1 MADTAAAVDA
11 GWRRKAIKRMRKAAT
26 PAPEVISDPVESA
39 QAAGLR
45 YVSDTQ
51 PGIRRK
57 RAGKGFVYVGT
68 DGKTIR
74 DAKELSRIRSLAI
87 PPAYTDVWIC
97 PSPNGHIQ
105 ATGRDARARKQY
117 RYHPKWREVRDETK
131 FGRMLGFSQAL
142 PKIRARLERD
152 LSLPGL
158 PREKVLAT
166 VVRLLECT
174 CIRVGNDEYAKS
186 NRSYGLTTLQDRHV
200 EISGSNLR
208 FEFRGKSGK
217 THKVDLNDRRLARI
231 VERCQDLPGEDL
243 FQYLDDDEVRQ
254 TIGSGDVNE
263 YIREISGQEFTA
275 KDFRTWAGT
284 LLAIEALTKIGPFST
299 QRNAKS
305 NVLKAIDQ
313 VAEQLNN
320 TRSVCRKY
328 YVHPAVL
335 ESYMDGKLL
344 EHLGNGS
351 KQGAKD
357 ELAADEA
364 AVVRLLQRHLG
375 TAPTAGQR
383 EERGERVPSFRRS
396 VVPHIHR
403 LFHLGRQC
411 RCEARLEP
419 SSGVGRATVGPKYF
433 SP

>member
-1 MADTAAAVDA
+1 MATRQRR
-11 GWRRKAIKRMRKAAT
+11 WRRVEKKVVKRMRKASA

-57 RAGKGFVYVGT
+57 RAGKGFAYVGS

-74 DAKELSRIRSLAI
+74 DAKELARIRSLAI

-105 ATGRDARARKQY
+105 ATGRDARGRKQY

-131 FGRMLGFSQAL
+131 FGRMLVFSQAL
-142 PKIRARLERD
+142 PKIRARIERD
-152 LSLPGL
+152 LGLSGL
-158 PREKVLAT
+158 PKEKVLAT

-174 CIRVGNDEYAKS
+174 CIRVGNDEYAKA
-186 NRSYGLTTLQDRHV
+186 NRSFGLTTLQDRHV
-200 EISGSNLR
+200 EVSGSKLR

-217 THKVDLNDRRLARI
+217 VHKVDLNDRRLARI

-243 FQYLDDDEVRQ
+243 FQYLDDDGLRQ
-254 TIGSGDVNE
+254 TVGSGDVND

-284 LLAIEALTKIGPFST
+284 ILAVDALTQVGAWTS
-299 QRNAKS
+299 QRQAKS
-305 NVLKAIDQ
+305 NVLRAIDL

-320 TRSVCRKY
+320 TRAVCRKY
-328 YVHPAVL
+328 YVHPAVFETYL
-335 ESYMDGKLL
+335 AGTML
-344 EHLGNGS
+344 EHLQNGP
-351 KQGAKD
+351 KQSVTQDLTSEEMGM
-357 ELAADEA
+357 
-364 AVVRLLQRHLG
+364 VRLLQKVG
-375 TAPTAGQR
+375 ANGN
-383 EERGERVPSFRRS
+383 GGKSGGNGKS
-396 VVPHIHR
+396 
-403 LFHLGRQC
+403 GR
-411 RCEARLEP
+411 
-419 SSGVGRATVGPKYF
+419 K
-433 SP
+433 

>member
-1 MADTAAAVDA
+1 MATRQRSSQARQ
-11 GWRRKAIKRMRKAAT
+11 RRWGRVEKKVIKRMRKVAV
-26 PAPEVISDPVESA
+26 PAPEIVSDPVESA

-57 RAGKGFVYVGT
+57 RAGKGFVYVAT

-105 ATGRDARARKQY
+105 ATGRDARGRKQY

-200 EISGSNLR
+200 EISGSKLR

-263 YIREISGQEFTA
+263 YIRDISGQEFTA

-284 LLAIEALTKIGPFST
+284 LLAIEALTKMGPFST

-305 NVLKAIDQ
+305 NVLKAIDK

-335 ESYMDGKLL
+335 ESYMEGNLL

-357 ELAADEA
+357 DLAADEV

-375 TAPTAGQR
+375 NNSNGN
-383 EERGERVPSFRRS
+383 G
-396 VVPHIHR
+396 
-403 LFHLGRQC
+403 
-411 RCEARLEP
+411 
-419 SSGVGRATVGPKYF
+419 KK
-433 SP
+433 